1 MLSRLVRR
9 ACEAVKEPSPFQL
22 GVFFNRK
29 VGTDSPFLPYLR
41 AKLSRFFII
50 NSSIMLSQL
59 VGKQHMGKADL
70 YKFLGL
76 MSILLMV
83 VSSNVVAGNLLK
95 TSRQQKL
102 QYYPSP

>member
-1 MLSRLVRR
+1 
-9 ACEAVKEPSPFQL
+9 
-22 GVFFNRK
+22 
-29 VGTDSPFLPYLR
+29 
-41 AKLSRFFII
+41 
-50 NSSIMLSQL
+50 L

-83 VSSNVVAGNLLK
+83 VSSNVIAGNLPK